1 MGYQRR
7 HHRMRQKGR
16 PMPRSPRRLS
26 KSGYYHVTARG
37 SGRQAI
43 FEDDDD
49 RRAVLDTL
57 DRQFEKHGVVL
68 LAWCLM
74 ENHVH
79 LLIDDASGNL
89 SKAMHDL
96 ITCHAQRLNRRTG
109 HVGHVF
115 QDRFGSEAIEDD
127 AYLLEAVR
135 YIHDNPERAGICL
148 RDEYPWSS
156 YWEYLGQAGHASTE
170 LVLGMLGGTER
181 FVEFSEGR
189 GSPFKHMRRK
199 RVPDE
204 RAHGVACQVL
214 DGEDPGS
221 IKALPKDERD
231 KRLRTLRAAGLS
243 VRQVER
249 LTGVGR
255 WSITRATT

>member
-1 MGYQRR
+1 
-7 HHRMRQKGR
+7 
-16 PMPRSPRRLS
+16 MPRAPRHLS

-37 SGRQAI
+37 GGRQAL

-49 RRAVLDTL
+49 RRAFLETL
-57 DRQFEKHGVVL
+57 DRQFEKHEVLL

-74 ENHVH
+74 DNHVH
-79 LLIDDASGNL
+79 LLIEDVAGNL
-89 SKAMHDL
+89 SKAMHGL
-96 ITCHAQRLNRRTG
+96 ITCHAQRYNRRTG

-127 AYLLEAVR
+127 AYLLEVVR
-135 YIHDNPERAGICL
+135 YIHDNPERAGICS

-156 YWEYLGQAGHASTE
+156 YREYLGQPGYASTA
-170 LVLGMLGGTER
+170 LVLGMLGGTEG

-189 GSPFKHMRRK
+189 GSPFRHMRR
-199 RVPDE
+199 RRIPDE
-204 RAHGVACQVL
+204 RASDVARQALEGV
-214 DGEDPGS
+214 EPGS
-221 IKALPKDERD
+221 IKALPREERD
-231 KRLRTLRAAGLS
+231 KMMRVLRAAGLS
-243 VRQVER
+243 VRQIER

>member
-1 MGYQRR
+1 
-7 HHRMRQKGR
+7 
-16 PMPRSPRRLS
+16 MPRSPRRLS

-49 RRAVLDTL
+49 RRAFLDAL

-79 LLIDDASGNL
+79 LLIDDATGNL
-89 SKAMHDL
+89 SRAMHGL
-96 ITCHAQRLNRRTG
+96 ISCYAQKFNRRIG

-127 AYLLEAVR
+127 AYLLEVVR
-135 YIHDNPERAGICL
+135 YIHDNPERAGICP

-156 YWEYLGQAGHASTE
+156 YREYLGQAGHAGHASTALILE
-170 LVLGMLGGTER
+170 MLGGVES

-189 GSPFKHMRRK
+189 GSPYKHMRRK

-204 RAHGVACQVL
+204 RTQEVARVAL

-231 KRLRTLRAAGLS
+231 KRLRALRAAGLS
-243 VRQVER
+243 VRQIER

>member
-1 MGYQRR
+1 
-7 HHRMRQKGR
+7 
-16 PMPRSPRRLS
+16 MPRAPRHLS

-37 SGRQAI
+37 SGRQTL

-49 RRAVLDTL
+49 RSAFLETL
-57 DRQFEKHGVVL
+57 DRQFTKHGVSL

-79 LLIDDASGNL
+79 LLIEDTEGNL

-96 ITCHAQRLNRRTG
+96 TSCHAQRYNRRTG

-127 AYLLEAVR
+127 AYLLEVVR
-135 YIHDNPERAGICL
+135 YIHDNPERAGICS

-156 YWEYLGQAGHASTE
+156 YQEYLGQPGHASTG
-170 LVLGMLGGTER
+170 LVLELLGGKER

-189 GSPFKHMRRK
+189 GSPFRHMRRR
-199 RVPDE
+199 RVPEE
-204 RAHGVACQVL
+204 RAHDVARLALGGV
-214 DGEDPGS
+214 EPGS
-221 IKALPKDERD
+221 IKALPREERD
-231 KRLRTLRAAGLS
+231 KGLRALRAAGLS